1 MAKIEKMRIN
11 NDLYDLAGSGGGGG
25 IIYIP
30 GTDIEISPDGVIS
43 FIGHYS
49 SEGDISKLREQ
60 LAQNQAT
67 VVGMI
72 NETNDGLS
80 AAAATIH
87 RLSEGIPEILNIV
100 YMNTSEV
107 GRLSSRIDQLPT
119 MISSTVSAE
128 LSDSEFRKSIATS
141 VLTQTVDAFEFKF
154 KQLDAANS
162 ELQAIGN
169 VTEITQE
176 GIILSAA
183 GNPDNST
190 TISNDG
196 VSIKVNGNVVAEA
209 KGTRFTCKNGF
220 GIDDWII
227 VKQGDNNLVF
237 YRGNN

>member
-60 LAQNQAT
+60 LAQSQAT

-80 AAAATIH
+80 AAAATLH
-87 RLSEGIPEILNIV
+87 ALSSEGIPYIQNLV

-209 KGTRFTCKNGF
+209 KGTRFSCINGF
-220 GIDDWII
+220 GIDD
-227 VKQGDNNLVF
+227 
-237 YRGNN
+237 